1 MKKQTILAIAALL
14 VFGVG
19 NATFAYVNTTG
30 TSISCACCKGDSC
43 PMKKKDASGK
53 AVSCCDDCDCCSG
66 DKERNRVSNA
76 RTKKAV
82 TARAVAKQ
90 RTTNP

>member
-14 VFGVG
+14 VFGIG

-53 AVSCCDDCDCCSG
+53 AVSCCDGCDCCSG
-66 DKERNRVSNA
+66 DKAKNTAVT
-76 RTKKAV
+76 TKKAV
-82 TARAVAKQ
+82 IARAVTKQ
-90 RTTNP
+90 RATNPS